1 MKERPH
7 SNQINHLLGLYLSAI
22 ALLTTLICYLSY
34 RYNESEIILN
44 MDMSLLRLEA
54 ECAST
59 VENFWDAYLP
69 IFETDNAVV
78 ARKYFLEDTPLDPY
92 SIRELREVLQNI
104 AQRNNR
110 IRWVAIYSPARDVNY
125 IFRVENNVFQALP
138 ADFPYLEDLAA
149 KSSSLE
155 IYGSHDDK
163 KEIVLAGGTP
173 VGSGKGSLLIGH
185 DAAALYQLAESNR
198 SLPGE
203 AFGIIWENTCIA
215 GDGKILELTEKLPAA
230 GSHTLVS
237 DTGSKFFV
245 SVSDKTPQGTR
256 VLYTVP
262 YKEIVLYSL
271 RFTPAMLLV
280 AAAMLAI
287 SLGSYTFSMRG
298 INREMTQ
305 LRRGLHEIGNNNLS
319 YRFTEP
325 FHQSDFAR
333 IAESINAMAQDLQDN
348 VKRAQIY
355 QKKQRDAEIQELQ
368 AKFNPHFL
376 YNSLEM
382 FQSRCYENGD
392 EETADLIADTAA
404 IFRGF
409 INPRTFI
416 PLREEMAF
424 SSRYLS
430 LFRARYGDSV
440 QILYDM
446 DPAAMEYGIIRNV
459 FQPIIENYFVHGI
472 DTSRD
477 DNVLCFRAR
486 IVREDMMRITV
497 EDNGHGLAQE
507 KLQELNAKLQEPIG
521 SEKESYGLKN
531 LSQRIRLFYGE
542 KYGLALRANPQ
553 GGLILEMNVACWTC
567 DKVER
572 EKPEF

>member
-1 MKERPH
+1 MKEHPH
-7 SNQINHLLGLYLSAI
+7 SNQINQLLVLYLAAI
-22 ALLTTLICYLSY
+22 ALLTTLTCYLSY
-34 RYNESEIILN
+34 RYNKNEIILN
-44 MDMSLLRLEA
+44 MDMSLLRVEA
-54 ECAST
+54 ECAAT

-69 IFETDNAVV
+69 IFETDNTVV
-78 ARKYFLEDTPLDPY
+78 AKKYFLEDAPLDPY

-110 IRWVAIYSPARDVNY
+110 IRWVAIFSPARDENY
-125 IFRVENNVFQALP
+125 IFTVENNMFQAIP
-138 ADFPYLEDLAA
+138 ADFPYLENLAT

-155 IYGSHDDK
+155 IYGSHSDE

-173 VGSGKGSLLIGH
+173 VGGGKGSLLIGY
-185 DAAALYQLAESNR
+185 DASALYQLAQSNR
-198 SLPGE
+198 SLQGE

-215 GDGKILELTEKLPAA
+215 GDGKILELTDDLPPA
-230 GSHTLVS
+230 GSHTILPG
-237 DTGSKFFV
+237 TGSQYFV
-245 SVSDKTPQGTR
+245 SVSSETPQGAR

-262 YKEIVLYSL
+262 YQEIVLFSL
-271 RFTPAMLLV
+271 RFTPAMLLI
-280 AAAMLAI
+280 AAAMLGI

-298 INREMTQ
+298 INHEMAL
-305 LRRGLHEIGNNNLS
+305 LRNGLHEIGNNNLN
-319 YRFTEP
+319 YRFTDS

-333 IAESINAMAQDLQDN
+333 IAESINVMAQDLQDN
-348 VKRAQIY
+348 MKRAQIY
-355 QKKQRDAEIQELQ
+355 QKKQRDAEMQELQ

-446 DPAAMEYGIIRNV
+446 DPAVMEYGIIRNV

-472 DTSRD
+472 DTARN
-477 DNVLCFRAR
+477 DNVLCFRAKL
-486 IVREDMMRITV
+486 IHEDMMRITV
-497 EDNGHGLAQE
+497 EDNGFGLPEE
-507 KLQELNAKLQEPIG
+507 KLRELNARLQEPIG

-542 KYGLALRANPQ
+542 KYGLILRANPQ
-553 GGLILEMNVACWTC
+553 GGLIIEMNVACWTC
-567 DKVER
+567 DQVER
-572 EKPEF
+572 EKLEL